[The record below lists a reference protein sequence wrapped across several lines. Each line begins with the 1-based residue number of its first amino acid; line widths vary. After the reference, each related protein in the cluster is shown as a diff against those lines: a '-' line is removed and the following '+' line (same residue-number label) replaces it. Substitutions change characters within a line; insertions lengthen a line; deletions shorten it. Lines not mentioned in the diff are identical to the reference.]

1 MAGDARPLPQ
11 AALEDVAYLSRSAN
25 RVRIL
30 ETLADGP
37 HTRRE
42 LMGSTGVS
50 RTTLG
55 RILNE
60 LAERDWIERN
70 ADGRYGATVTGR
82 HVAAA
87 FLPLVDAMATLRS
100 LGEAARWLPAS
111 VHDVGLDAF
120 RDATVH
126 RPNPNAP
133 MSFARE
139 LVDRIGPAEE
149 VRTLTYLAPPE
160 HSVAEVLH
168 ERAREDGFATEFVL
182 AGGLAEHLAEDPE
195 RQPRWRES
203 IAAGAVVY
211 DYDGYIPCNLFVI
224 DRTVLVVNA
233 DTEDGP
239 PGAYVES
246 DHPRVFEWA
255 DDLIASH
262 REDGERLDAD
272 TFA

>member
-1 MAGDARPLPQ
+1 MAGDTRPLPE

-30 ETLADGP
+30 EALADRP
-37 HTRRE
+37 HTRRQ
-42 LMGSTGVS
+42 LMDVTGVS

-60 LAERDWIERN
+60 LVERGWAERN
-70 ADGRYGATVTGR
+70 ADGRYAATRTGE

-87 FLPLVDAMATLRS
+87 FTPLVDAMATVRS
-100 LGEAARWLPAS
+100 LGDAAAWLPES

-126 RPNPNAP
+126 RPDPNAP
-133 MSFARE
+133 MSFAHE
-139 LVDRIGPAEE
+139 LVDRLGDAETF
-149 VRTLTYLAPPE
+149 RTLTYLAPPA

-182 AGGLAEHLAEDPE
+182 AGGLAEYLVEDPE
-195 RQPRWRES
+195 RRERWRES
-203 IAAGAVVY
+203 VESGAVVY
-211 DYDGYIPCNLFVI
+211 HYDGYISCNLFVI
-224 DRTVLVVNA
+224 DGTVLVVN
-233 DTEDGP
+233 TSPEDGS
-239 PGAYVES
+239 PGAFIES
-246 DHPRVFEWA
+246 DHPRVLEWA
-255 DDLIASH
+255 DELIATY
-262 REDGERLDAD
+262 RGGAERLDAR